1 MLSSFCQNN
10 CYLFLKQQVALRSRS
25 HLLQLEPNSPSQ
37 EQQQHPS
44 AAHLHSQGQ
53 DRVCL
58 PITGALR
65 EGRAQGAHP
74 REAFVLFITPS
85 GTLYSPQSSEKVC
98 SYLMCCYTHYSN
110 QVIVILVSPQ
120 P

>member
-1 MLSSFCQNN
+1 MLSSFCQSH

-44 AAHLHSQGQ
+44 AVHLHSQGQ
-53 DRVCL
+53 DRGCL

-65 EGRAQGAHP
+65 EGKAQGAHP
-74 REAFVLFITPS
+74 REAFIRFITPS
-85 GTLYSPQSSEKVC
+85 GTLYSPQSS
-98 SYLMCCYTHYSN
+98 
-110 QVIVILVSPQ
+110 
-120 P
+120 